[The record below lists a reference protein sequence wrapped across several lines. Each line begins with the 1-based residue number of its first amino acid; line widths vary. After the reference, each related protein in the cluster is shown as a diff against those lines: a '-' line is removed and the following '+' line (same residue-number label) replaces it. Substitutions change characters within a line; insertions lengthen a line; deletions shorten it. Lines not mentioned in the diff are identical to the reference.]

1 MIQEVLRKVVSGRNL
16 SRREAQAVMTEMM
29 EGKVTPSQTA
39 SLLTSLRMKGET
51 VEELI
56 GFAQGLRSHATQV
69 YHDLPQVVDTC
80 GTGGDGGKTFN
91 ISTAAAFVAAAAGV
105 PIAKHGNR
113 AVSSKSGS
121 ADVLEA
127 LGMDIRLNAKEAQH
141 LLFQTGLCF
150 LFAPLFHQAMKH
162 VMPTRTELGF
172 RTCFNLL
179 GPLANPAGVKIQ
191 LLGVY
196 DPSLTENVARVLL
209 ELGIERALVVAGLD
223 GLDEITVTAPTR
235 MSEVIEG
242 EVKTYE
248 VTPEQLGVN
257 TAPIEAIAGGD
268 AGFNARLIRGIL
280 NGQPGAPR
288 DVVLV
293 NAGAAIYL
301 AGRASSIREGVH
313 LAAQA
318 VDSGK
323 AKEKLA
329 EVVHFSRE
337 VRYVS

>member
-1 MIQEVLRKVVSGRNL
+1 MIQEVLRKVVSGENL
-16 SRREAQAVMTEMM
+16 TRLEAYRVMNEMM
-29 EGKVTPSQTA
+29 EGKVTPSQIA

-56 GFAQGLRSHATQV
+56 GFAQGMRSHATRV
-69 YHDLPQVVDTC
+69 YHDLPHAVDTC

-113 AVSSKSGS
+113 AVSSQSGS
-121 ADVLEA
+121 ADVLEE

-150 LFAPLFHQAMKH
+150 LFAPLFHQTMRH

-179 GPLANPAGVKIQ
+179 GPLVNPAGVKIQ

-196 DPSLTENVARVLL
+196 DPALTENVAHVLS

-235 MSEVIEG
+235 ISEVKEG
-242 EVKTYE
+242 EVKTYD
-248 VTPEQLGVN
+248 VTPEQLGVK
-257 TAPIEAIAGGD
+257 TFPMEEIAGGS
-268 AGFNARLIRGIL
+268 AEYNARLIRGIFD
-280 NGQPGAPR
+280 GKKGAAR
-288 DVVLV
+288 EVVLV

-301 AGRASSIREGVH
+301 AGRASSIREGVR
-313 LAAQA
+313 LAAEMI
-318 VDSGK
+318 DSGK

-329 EVVHFSRE
+329 EVIHASRE

>member
-1 MIQEVLRKVVSGRNL
+1 MIQEMLKKVVDGQDLTRL
-16 SRREAQAVMTEMM
+16 EAQAVMDAMM
-29 EGKVTPSQTA
+29 EGKATA
-39 SLLTSLRMKGET
+39 AQMAALVTSLRMRGET

-56 GFAQGLRSHATQV
+56 GFAEALRSHATQV
-69 YHDLPQVVDTC
+69 YHDFPHAVDTC

-91 ISTAAAFVAAAAGV
+91 ISTAAAFVAASAGV

-127 LGMDIRLNAKEAQH
+127 LGMDIQLNAKEAQT
-141 LLFQTGLCF
+141 LLCHTGLCF
-150 LFAPLFHQAMKH
+150 LFAPMYHQAMKH

-191 LLGVY
+191 LMGVY
-196 DPSLTENVARVLL
+196 DPALTENVACVLQA
-209 ELGIERALVVAGLD
+209 LGVERALVVSGLD

-235 MSEVIEG
+235 ISEVNREQIT
-242 EVKTYE
+242 TYE
-248 VTPEQLGVN
+248 VTPDELGVSK
-257 TAPIEAIAGGD
+257 ASLEKIGG
-268 AGFNARLIRGIL
+268 GNSVYNANLIRQIL
-280 NGQPGAPR
+280 DGQTGAPR
-288 DVVLV
+288 DVVLL
-293 NAGAAIYL
+293 NAGAVLYI
-301 AGRASSIREGVH
+301 AGKAASIRDGVK
-313 LAAQA
+313 LAAEQI
-318 VDSGK
+318 DSGK

-329 EVVHFSRE
+329 QVVRYSQE